1 MARQYTKRQKESTI
15 DFNVSGLKLDISGLK
30 KLKQLMKNLPSVDVG
45 YLNGEKHPKWDF
57 SFAELAV
64 INNYGVRGDSK
75 NAPGWAIPPRP
86 MMEGTFNLNKGFA
99 AQLQIAV
106 EKSFAGNSQVA
117 ANQAFKA
124 LGVHAADKLNLF
136 VKVAGS
142 DGYLRK
148 NAPMTIAAKGKDDPL
163 NWTGALA
170 KAAKFR
176 LVRKT
181 SIKP

>member
-1 MARQYTKRQKESTI
+1 MARQYTKRQKESTVDLNI
-15 DFNVSGLKLDISGLK
+15 TGLKLDTSGLK
-30 KLKQLMKNLPSVDVG
+30 KLKQLMNTIPSVDVG
-45 YLNGEKHPKWDF
+45 YLRGEKHPKWDF

-64 INNYGVRGDSK
+64 INNYGVRGDGETT
-75 NAPGWAIPPRP
+75 PGWKIPPRP
-86 MMEGTFNLNKGFA
+86 MMEGTFNLHKGFA
-99 AQLQIAV
+99 AQLEVAV
-106 EKSFAGNSQVA
+106 RRTFAGNSQLA

-124 LGVHAADKLNLF
+124 LGDHAAGKMNLF
-136 VKVAGS
+136 VKVGGS
-142 DGYLRK
+142 DGFFPK
-148 NAPMTIAAKGKDDPL
+148 NAPFTISQKGKDDPL